1 MTTNSVNKP
10 FPYTEL
16 QRRLAGTRF
25 GGTVH
30 FLETTDSTNTVA
42 LELAEG
48 GAPEGDLVIAD
59 RQKQGRGRLPGRNWQ
74 SPAGRN
80 LYVSA
85 ILRPMT
91 NPSKAATLTLTAGV
105 AVAEA
110 LEAWCPGRVSIKWP
124 NDVNIGGKK
133 VSGILTEM
141 RTRGDSVDFV
151 VVGIGVN
158 IFMKFDEFDEQFRHR
173 ATSLLEE
180 TTHTLDRVD
189 VAAAVLRSLDRWYE
203 TYSREGFAPVRS
215 RWLDRAGTVNE
226 RVTVDDRGS
235 SKKGIVRGI
244 DEEGALLLEDEAGSV
259 VRILS
264 GDVLVQ

>member
-1 MTTNSVNKP
+1 MNKP

-30 FLETTDSTNTVA
+30 FLETTGSTNTVA
-42 LELAEG
+42 LELAG
-48 GAPEGDLVIAD
+48 AGAPEGDVVIAD
-59 RQKQGRGRLPGRNWQ
+59 RQKQGRGRLPGRRWQ

-80 LYVSA
+80 LYVSV
-85 ILRPMT
+85 ILRPT
-91 NPSKAATLTLTAGV
+91 THPSKAASLTLTAGV

-110 LEAWCPGRVSIKWP
+110 LAAWCPGRVSIKWP

-151 VVGIGVN
+151 VIGIGIN
-158 IFMKFDEFDEQFRHR
+158 IFMKFDEFDEQFRNR

-180 TTHTLDRVD
+180 TTYTPDRID
-189 VAAAVLRSLDRWYE
+189 VAETVLRSLDRWYE
-203 TYSREGFAPVRS
+203 TYNREGFAPVRS
-215 RWLDRAGTVNE
+215 RWLDSAGIVNAKV
-226 RVTVDDRGS
+226 RVDDRGS
-235 SKKGIVRGI
+235 QVEGIVRGI
-244 DEEGALLLEDEAGSV
+244 DEEGALLLEDDAGSV

>member
-1 MTTNSVNKP
+1 MNKP

-16 QRRLAGTRF
+16 QRRLTGTRF

-30 FLETTDSTNTVA
+30 FFKTTGSTNSVA
-42 LELAEG
+42 LELAEA

-59 RQKQGRGRLPGRNWQ
+59 SQQQGRGRLPGRRWQ
-74 SPAGRN
+74 SPDGRN

-85 ILRPMT
+85 ILRPT
-91 NPSKAATLTLTAGV
+91 THPSKAASLTLTAGV

-110 LEAWCPGRVSIKWP
+110 LATWCPDRVSIKWP

-141 RTRGDSVDFV
+141 KTRGDSVDFV
-151 VVGIGVN
+151 VIGIGVN

-180 TTHTLDRVD
+180 TTHTPDRID
-189 VAAAVLRSLDRWYE
+189 VAEAVLRSLDRWYE
-203 TYSREGFAPVRS
+203 TYSTKGFAPVRS
-215 RWLDRAGTVNE
+215 RWLDCSGIVGVK
-226 RVTVDDRGS
+226 VTVDDRDS
-235 SKKGIVRGI
+235 RVEGIVRGI
-244 DEEGALLLEDEAGSV
+244 DEEGALLLEDNTGSV

-264 GDVLVQ
+264 GDVSPQ